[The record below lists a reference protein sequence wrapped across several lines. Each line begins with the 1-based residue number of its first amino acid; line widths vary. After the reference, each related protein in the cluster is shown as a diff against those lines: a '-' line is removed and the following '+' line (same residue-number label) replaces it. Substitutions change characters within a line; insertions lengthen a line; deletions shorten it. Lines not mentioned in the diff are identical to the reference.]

1 MKKIVYVLTGI
12 ALTAT
17 LMVGCGANAANTQ
30 SKDTASNAST
40 DDGTS
45 KPRNFQR
52 ADLEG
57 EVASIDGNKVT
68 LKVIKTPERPE
79 GASDKQLSKDGGDK
93 TDKKANTQ
101 DKQVPNGQ
109 SNKQVEYTGETKDIT
124 ISDGI
129 QIKSM
134 GRGTQ
139 ASQAKDLTVSD
150 IKVGDRLGIT
160 YSNKDNETISSIIV
174 MPASNENAKTDAGN

>member
-30 SKDTASNAST
+30 TKNNAASNAST

-45 KPRNFQR
+45 KQRNFQR

-57 EVASIDGNKVT
+57 EVASIDENKVT
-68 LKVIKTPERPE
+68 LKVIKAPERPE
-79 GASDKQLSKDGGDK
+79 GTGDKQPSKDGGDK

-101 DKQVPNGQ
+101 DKQVPKGQ
-109 SNKQVEYTGETKDIT
+109 LNKQVEYTGETKDIT
-124 ISDGI
+124 LGDGI

-139 ASQAKDLTVSD
+139 AKDLTVGD

-174 MPASNENAKTDAGN
+174 MPTSNENAKTDAGN

>member
-30 SKDTASNAST
+30 TKSTASNAST
-40 DDGTS
+40 DDGAS
-45 KPRNFQR
+45 KQRNFQR

-57 EVASIDGNKVT
+57 EVAGIDGNKVT

-79 GASDKQLSKDGGDK
+79 GTGDKQPGKDGG
-93 TDKKANTQ
+93 DKKANTQ
-101 DKQVPNGQ
+101 DKQVSKGQ
-109 SNKQVEYTGETKDIT
+109 LNKQVEYTGETKDIT
-124 ISDGI
+124 LGDGI

-139 ASQAKDLTVSD
+139 VKDLTIGD

-174 MPASNENAKTDAGN
+174 MPTSNENAKTDAGN

>member
-12 ALTAT
+12 ALTVT
-17 LMVGCGANAANTQ
+17 LMVGCGAANTQ
-30 SKDTASNAST
+30 SNNTASNASN
-40 DDGTS
+40 DDGKS
-45 KPRNFQR
+45 KQRNFQR

-79 GASDKQLSKDGGDK
+79 GTGDKQPSKDGGNK

-101 DKQVPNGQ
+101 DKQVPNG
-109 SNKQVEYTGETKDIT
+109 SLNKQVEYTGETKDVT
-124 ISDGI
+124 LGDGI

-139 ASQAKDLTVSD
+139 AKDLTVND

-174 MPASNENAKTDAGN
+174 MPALNENAKTDDGN

>member
-30 SKDTASNAST
+30 SKDTASNTST
-40 DDGTS
+40 DNGTN
-45 KPRNFQR
+45 KQKNFQR

-68 LKVIKTPERPE
+68 LKVIKAPERPE
-79 GASDKQLSKDGGDK
+79 GTGGDKQASKDSGDK

-101 DKQVPNGQ
+101 DKQVPKGRL
-109 SNKQVEYTGETKDIT
+109 NKQVEYTGETKDIT
-124 ISDGI
+124 LGDGI

-134 GRGTQ
+134 GRGT
-139 ASQAKDLTVSD
+139 QAKDLTVSD

-174 MPASNENAKTDAGN
+174 MPASNENAKTDDGN